1 MFTTT
6 YRKTTEIV
14 TVTGKRKS
22 ERKRNQP
29 FVLFLSHRTIGSA
42 FCVHQSLG
50 RYGRPP
56 FSIEHV
62 CGPLSP
68 VLTGR
73 TTKRSSPVAVE
84 STQCIGSQRSTS
96 GRLERV
102 PEESALGIRL
112 LFTLFSRTDFA
123 DCVTAPG
130 GAPYLRLVI
139 ASPRRRVLWT
149 YMIRNTGG
157 GSFERCRF
165 ICASTKQ

>member
-1 MFTTT
+1 M
-6 YRKTTEIV
+6 V
-14 TVTGKRKS
+14 DL
-22 ERKRNQP
+22 P
-29 FVLFLSHRTIGSA
+29 FLSNTFVAR
-42 FCVHQSLG
+42 CHQCWPEG
-50 RYGRPP
+50 QRKDPP
-56 FSIEHV
+56 QL
-62 CGPLSP
+62 PW
-68 VLTGR
+68 
-73 TTKRSSPVAVE
+73 
-84 STQCIGSQRSTS
+84 STHSGIGSQRSTS

-165 ICASTKQ
+165 ICASTKQWGPVLSSISIFFLVHPGTLNLAYVSLAWQSYSF